1 MTFIQLRKIVNLFS
15 IKFGFPTKKYG
26 FPKKIF
32 FSEFTLTKVLTY
44 QLILVL
50 PWKYSLN
57 HHMYLLLQY
66 RIQVHPLLSWSI
78 CQRLHCKGGR
88 WMTKFWKKNM
98 KIFMTLMLVAT
109 LCWWHYDGDSFKMLL
124 ADHYVADKKFV
135 TNIRHQDLSPTSR

>member
-26 FPKKIF
+26 FPKKNF
-32 FSEFTLTKVLTY
+32 SSEFTLTKVLTY

-66 RIQVHPLLSWSI
+66 RIQVHPLLSWSV

-88 WMTKFWKKNM
+88 WMTKFWKEKIM
-98 KIFMTLMLVAT
+98 TIFMTLMLVTT
-109 LCWWHYDGDSFKMLL
+109 LSWWHYDGFKMVL

-135 TNIRHQDLSPTSR
+135 TNIRHQHLSPTSR